1 MNKIKIAFTVLFL
14 FILNVWVKAQ
24 DVAVNTNAISKEER
38 SEQSIYVVMAV
49 AITIVLGLLLYL
61 ISLDRKISKIEKG
74 KL

>member
-24 DVAVNTNAISKEER
+24 DVAVNTNAISKDER
-38 SEQSIYVVMAV
+38 SEQSIYIVMAV

>member
-38 SEQSIYVVMAV
+38 SEQSIYIVMAV

>member
-1 MNKIKIAFTVLFL
+1 MNKIKIAFTLLFL

>member
-1 MNKIKIAFTVLFL
+1 L

>member
-38 SEQSIYVVMAV
+38 TEQSIYVVMAV

>member
-24 DVAVNTNAISKEER
+24 DVAVNTNSISKEER